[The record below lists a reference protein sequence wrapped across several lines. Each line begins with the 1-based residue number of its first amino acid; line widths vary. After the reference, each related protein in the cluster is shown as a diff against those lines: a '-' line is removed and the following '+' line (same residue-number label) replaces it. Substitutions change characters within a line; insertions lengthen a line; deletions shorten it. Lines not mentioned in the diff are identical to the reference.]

1 MTQTE
6 KCKLQE
12 KMDHRSDKE
21 TRLYKQVPKN
31 HNFSKSV
38 TNSRIDRLRCLLD
51 RKLVIRVS
59 GDSTERNP
67 VKRTVT
73 IEKLYPHMALASYAV
88 GPEHKTRKIYVGLSA
103 ADLVEAGI
111 ITYIHGFPEVRNV

>member
-6 KCKLQE
+6 KCKLKE
-12 KMDHRSDKE
+12 KLDHRSDKE

-38 TNSRIDRLRCLLD
+38 TDSRIDRLRCLLD
-51 RKLVIRVS
+51 RKIVVRIT
-59 GDSTERNP
+59 GDNLDRHQI
-67 VKRTVT
+67 KKLVT
-73 IEKLYPHMALASYAV
+73 IEKLYPHMALASYNI
-88 GPEHKTRKIYVGLSA
+88 GPEHKTHKLYVGLSA

-111 ITYIHGFPEVRNV
+111 IIYIHGFPEVRNV